1 MKIPCGIIHDLLPLY
16 IDEVCGEESRALL
29 EGHLAECGACRA
41 YFDEMRSGEAA
52 TANTDKDIKLA
63 DGMKKLKNRFDRRM
77 MIGVGC
83 AVLMAMAVFMGFEAL
98 YNLPLKKLGPENV
111 KVEAMVYSVD
121 ELPVLEAHAD
131 ETAVS
136 IRKGEDDLSDIYS
149 VRIPAMP
156 DAEICMTENVLSEV
170 SYITVVNWTSD
181 YHLKTME
188 FGLGEEEN
196 TIYVDSI
203 KTSILNN
210 KAGKT
215 MQNQQMLEMSK
226 IKKIVYLNEDGS
238 ETVMWEAPA
247 NIPEAE

>member
-1 MKIPCGIIHDLLPLY
+1 MKIPCGIIHDLMPLY
-16 IDEVCGEESRALL
+16 IDEVCGEESRAMV
-29 EGHLAECGACRA
+29 EGHLAECGACRT
-41 YFDEMRSGEAA
+41 YFDEMRSGEAEA
-52 TANTDKDIKLA
+52 ANADKDMKLA

-149 VRIPAMP
+149 VRIP
-156 DAEICMTENVLSEV
+156 DLSGTEIHMTGNVLDEAG
-170 SYITVVNWTSD
+170 YITLVNWGSD
-181 YHLKTME
+181 YHLRLMNWGDGT
-188 FGLGEEEN
+188 EEG
-196 TIYVDSI
+196 TIYVGSI

-210 KAGKT
+210 KIEES
-215 MQNQQMLEMSK
+215 MRSQVMMEMRK
-226 IKKIVYLNEDGS
+226 IDRIVYINEDGS